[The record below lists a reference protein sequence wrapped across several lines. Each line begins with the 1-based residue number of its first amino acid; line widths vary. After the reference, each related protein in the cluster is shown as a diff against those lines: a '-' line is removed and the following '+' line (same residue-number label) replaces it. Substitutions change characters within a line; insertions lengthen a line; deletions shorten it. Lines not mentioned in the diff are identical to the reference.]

1 MTITEISVEKRAQIF
16 TKKKN
21 LSQISFLNAVS
32 QSDQYHRSRVVRVTE
47 NSCCLYL
54 KTKNAKKIPVVTIN
68 FICLPL
74 PFY

>member
-1 MTITEISVEKRAQIF
+1 MTITEITVEKRAQIY
-16 TKKKN
+16 TKEKN

-32 QSDQYHRSRVVRVTE
+32 QSDQYNRSRVVRITE
-47 NSCCLYL
+47 SSCWLYL
-54 KTKNAKKIPVVTIN
+54 KTKTAKKIPVVTIN